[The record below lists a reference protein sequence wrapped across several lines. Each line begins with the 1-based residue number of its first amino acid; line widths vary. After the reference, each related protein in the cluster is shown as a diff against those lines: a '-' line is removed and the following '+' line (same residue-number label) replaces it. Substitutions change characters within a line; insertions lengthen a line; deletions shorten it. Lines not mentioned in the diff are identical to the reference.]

1 MKTLSCLADKF
12 FDNLDFAPLSSIE
25 SAESDKQCFRKV
37 LSQFLSSGDK
47 SDAFCVYFCFSEIF
61 NLFGRGYGSTQ
72 KLLELL
78 SDHEYHTGELLA
90 KHRDHYS
97 HSAYV
102 FAIGLAIYAN
112 DCTFRSD
119 FLSFYSLPDDCHSRR
134 QFMCLWGMA
143 SLFHDIG
150 YPFQLAHE
158 QIKTYTSDLWGK
170 SAAFSPYV
178 SFGNYDELIK
188 ISDADAARLCH
199 TLKTDR
205 KFTTFNQLFAY
216 GLHLRLG
223 YDEQELCARLRE
235 RILRQP
241 AFMDHGYFSAIILTR
256 QLLVLSEVELTAD
269 KLDVL
274 TAILLHNSLSQHEYK
289 NRYPVSPHNHPLAY
303 LLMLCDELQNWD
315 RQAYGKE
322 SKLDPIAWDIELEIG
337 DNFIS
342 ANYIFESCTAFDYA
356 TGLERINK
364 HFDEAQTG
372 KFVSK
377 ILGDD
382 ERNGIL
388 KSNLK
393 LKVTPKTAQKEKR
406 NRLYASENNFIN
418 LCDFARA
425 IHASYCKLVGGSGY
439 ETRETLSN
447 EFDGLSLE
455 FKISNIEQAKSYA
468 NKLELINCFFSSK
481 DLDYPVITDFRSS
494 DYGISGSDNL
504 GFLCREEHV
513 RWVKEKLN
521 MGWKYGT
528 DYSSNAERNSKK
540 IHKDIVPYE
549 VLTPEEQAKDEL
561 MVNNIIPFLKKF
573 GHNIRIYN
581 YRTGRKPNIEIT
593 GIGHRFFTDDKNKLK
608 EKIKQILAKYSS
620 NNRVIVR
627 TCFAYGADQLIA
639 ECANEMGITT
649 KAVLPAG
656 YEKYIE
662 MVRND
667 CIAHGIPYTDEDE
680 LRLRHLLAQTAVCK
694 VIGSSDGSYDAAIRY
709 TMKKCDKV
717 IVLWDKDA
725 DDNCTPDKSHTERSL
740 EIAKELGL
748 TPHDDIHIVGC
759 HR

>member
-1 MKTLSCLADKF
+1 MKTLSCYADKF
-12 FDNLDFAPLSSIE
+12 FDDLDFTPLYSDGY
-25 SAESDKQCFRKV
+25 AESDKQCFRKV

-61 NLFGRGYGSTQ
+61 KLFGKGYGNTQ

-78 SDHEYHTGELLA
+78 SDHEYHSGELLA

-112 DCTFRSD
+112 DSTFRSD
-119 FLSFYSLPDDCHSRR
+119 FLSFYSLPDDNNSRR
-134 QFMCLWGMA
+134 HFMYLWGMA

-170 SAAFSPYV
+170 SAPFSPYV

-188 ISDADAARLCH
+188 ISDADIGRLCH
-199 TLKTDR
+199 ALKTDR
-205 KFTTFNQLFAY
+205 KFETFNQLFAY

-223 YDEQELCARLRE
+223 HDEEELCSRLRE
-235 RILRQP
+235 RTLRQP
-241 AFMDHGYFSAIILTR
+241 AFMDHGYFSAIILTK
-256 QLLVLSEVELTAD
+256 QLLALSEVELTLD

-322 SKLDPIAWDIELEIG
+322 SKLDPIAWDIELEMG
-337 DNFIS
+337 DNFIN
-342 ANYIFESCTAFDYA
+342 ADYIFESCTAFDYV

-364 HFDEAQTG
+364 HFDDAQTG
-372 KFVSK
+372 RFVDK
-377 ILGDD
+377 IIG
-382 ERNGIL
+382 EGGIL
-388 KSNLK
+388 KSDLK
-393 LKVTPKTAQKEKR
+393 LKVTPKIAPKAKR

-425 IHASYCKLVGGSGY
+425 IHASYCKLVGSSADD
-439 ETRETLSN
+439 TRKALSD
-447 EFDGLSLE
+447 EFDSLSLE

-581 YRTGRKPNIEIT
+581 YRTGRKPDIEIT
-593 GIGHRFFTDDKNKLK
+593 GIGHRFFTDEKDKLK
-608 EKIKQILAKYSS
+608 EKIKQLLKRYSRD
-620 NNRVIVR
+620 NRVIVR

-649 KAVLPAG
+649 KAVLPVQ
-656 YEKYIE
+656 YEKYID
-662 MVRND
+662 MVRSD
-667 CIAHGIPYTDEDE
+667 CLAQGRPYSEEDE
-680 LRLRHLLAQTAVCK
+680 LRLRHLLAQTVVCK
-694 VIGSSDGSYDAAIRY
+694 VISSPDGSYDAAMRY
-709 TMKKCDKV
+709 LMKKCDKV
-717 IVLWDKDA
+717 IVVWDKES
-725 DDNCTPDKSHTERSL
+725 DDDSAAEKSHTAQAL
-740 EIAKELGL
+740 EIAKEHGL
-748 TPHDDIHIVGC
+748 TMFDDIHVVGC

>member
-12 FDNLDFAPLSSIE
+12 FDDLNFTPLSQTDC
-25 SAESDKQCFRKV
+25 AESDRQCFRKV
-37 LSQFLSSGDK
+37 LAQFLSTGDK

-61 NLFGRGYGSTQ
+61 KLFGKGYGNTQ

-78 SDHEYHTGELLA
+78 SDHEYHSGELLA

-112 DCTFRSD
+112 DRTFRAD
-119 FLSFYSLPDDCHSRR
+119 FLSFYSLPDDGNSRR
-134 QFMCLWGMA
+134 HFMYLWGMV

-170 SAAFSPYV
+170 SAPFSPYV

-188 ISDADAARLCH
+188 IGDDYVDRIVRD
-199 TLKTDR
+199 LKTQKQLR
-205 KFTTFNQLFAY
+205 TFNSLFAY
-216 GLHLRLG
+216 GLNKRLG
-223 YDEQELCARLRE
+223 YDERELCTRLRK
-235 RILRQP
+235 RILTQP

-256 QLLVLSEVELTAD
+256 QLLAVKEIAITME

-274 TAILLHNSLSQHEYK
+274 TAILLHNSLSQHEYNNK
-289 NRYPVSPHNHPLAY
+289 YPVSPHNHPLAY

-337 DNFIS
+337 DNFID
-342 ANYIFESCTAFDYA
+342 AVYIFDSSNAFDYD

-364 HFDEAQTG
+364 HFDDAQTG
-372 KFVSK
+372 KFTKK
-377 ILGDD
+377 ILGDGTVC
-382 ERNGIL
+382 GIL
-388 KSNLK
+388 KSDLNLT
-393 LKVTPKTAQKEKR
+393 VMPKIAPKAKR
-406 NRLYASENNFIN
+406 NKLYASENNFIN

-425 IHASYCKLVGGSGY
+425 IHASYCKLIGSSCDD
-439 ETRETLSN
+439 TRKSLSD
-447 EFDGLSLE
+447 EFDKLSLE

-481 DLDYPVITDFRSS
+481 DLDYPVVTDFRSS

-540 IHKDIVPYE
+540 IHKDLVPYE
-549 VLTPEEQAKDEL
+549 VLAPEEQSKDEL

-573 GHNIRIYN
+573 GHNLRIYN
-581 YRTGRKPNIEIT
+581 YRTGRKPDIEIA
-593 GIGHRFFTDDKNKLK
+593 GIGHRFFTDDKDKLK
-608 EKIKQILAKYSS
+608 TKIKQILEKYSKD
-620 NNRVIVR
+620 NRIIVR

-649 KAVLPAG
+649 KAVLPDE

-662 MVRND
+662 IVRDD
-667 CIAHGIPYTDEDE
+667 CLTQGYLYTEEDE

-694 VIGSSDGSYDAAIRY
+694 VINSPDGSYERAIKY
-709 TMKKCDKV
+709 LIKKCNKV
-717 IVLWDKDA
+717 IAIWDKEA
-725 DDNCTPDKSHTERSL
+725 DDDAVKSYTSRTIESARQY
-740 EIAKELGL
+740 GL
-748 TPHDDIHIVGC
+748 TLNDDIHIISC
-759 HR
+759 HT